1 MGAPVRDANES
12 DQARSDQARIDQTR
26 IDQARIDQARSHAI
40 GTPPDPPVLPGHPVP
55 SGPLAGIRVCD
66 LSTVLAGPYCTMLLA
81 DLGADV
87 IKVEPPEGDGTR
99 RWGPP
104 WAGAPEPGTAYAL
117 DDPRA
122 HPGYPGEAAY
132 YLAVN
137 RNKRGIRL
145 DLKTEA
151 GREVL
156 RRLLATSDVLVENY
170 RVGGLARLGFP
181 DAELERL
188 NPGLVHL
195 AISGFGP
202 DGPYAERP
210 GYDFIVQAMS
220 GLMSI
225 TGAPDEAGG
234 EPTKVGVA
242 VVDLATGMLG
252 TVSVL
257 SALLA
262 RDRPGAPAAGPE
274 LAVEQAPAAGPA
286 LAVGGAPAAG
296 PALAVGGAPAAGP
309 ERAGS
314 AVGRDLQALPI
325 DPTQAKASG
334 PVRGAG
340 QRIDISLFESTI
352 AWLANQASNYLVGGT
367 VPGRLGN
374 QHPNITPYETFRTAD
389 GSIAVAVGSDRQW
402 PRFCEA
408 VGLSDLAHDLRFATN
423 GSRVGHRA
431 ELRSILGARFATRPS
446 SEWIER
452 LLAAE
457 VPSGP
462 INDLAAVFSDPQ
474 AQARHMV
481 ESVTHPTIGTLRTTG
496 LPFKLTATPGSVRTA
511 PPLLGQHTDAVLAE
525 LGFGPDEIARMRTEG
540 AT

>member
-1 MGAPVRDANES
+1 MRES
-12 DQARSDQARIDQTR
+12 GK
-26 IDQARIDQARSHAI
+26 SHAI
-40 GTPPDPPVLPGHPVP
+40 GTPPEAAGRAPSNHVPDSAGRAPSNHVPEAARPAPSVPLPPP

-87 IKVEPPEGDGTR
+87 VKVEPPEGDGTR

-104 WAGAPEPGTAYAL
+104 WAGAPEPGAAYPP
-117 DDPRA
+117 DDLRA
-122 HPGYPGEAAY
+122 RPGYPGEAAY

-145 DLKTEA
+145 DLRTDG
-151 GREVL
+151 GREAL
-156 RRLLATSDVLVENY
+156 RRLLARSDVLVDNY

-181 DAELERL
+181 DDEIERL
-188 NPGLVHL
+188 NPALVHL

-202 DGPYAERP
+202 DGPYADRP
-210 GYDFIVQAMS
+210 GYDFIVQAMA

-234 EPTKVGVA
+234 TPTKVGVA

-252 TVSVL
+252 AVSVL
-257 SALLA
+257 AALLG
-262 RDRPGAPAAGPE
+262 RDRAGVPADPAQVVAPGAP
-274 LAVEQAPAAGPA
+274 
-286 LAVGGAPAAG
+286 
-296 PALAVGGAPAAGP
+296 
-309 ERAGS
+309 
-314 AVGRDLQALPI
+314 GR
-325 DPTQAKASG
+325 
-334 PVRGAG
+334 G

-374 QHPNITPYETFRTAD
+374 EHPNITPYETFRTAD

-408 VGLSDLAHDLRFATN
+408 VGLPELVEDARFATN
-423 GSRVGHRA
+423 GSRVEHRA
-431 ELRSILGARFATRPS
+431 DLRAILGACFATRPS
-446 SEWIER
+446 SEWIEL

-462 INDLAAVFSDPQ
+462 INDLAALFSDPQ
-474 AQARHMV
+474 VQARHMV
-481 ESVTHPTIGTLRTTG
+481 ESVAHPTIGTLRTTG
-496 LPFKLTATPGSVRTA
+496 LPFKLAATPGSVRSA
-511 PPLLGQHTDAVLAE
+511 PPLLGQHTDVVLAE
-525 LGFGPDEIARMRTEG
+525 LGFGPDDIARMRAEG

>member
-1 MGAPVRDANES
+1 MSDA
-12 DQARSDQARIDQTR
+12 ARSDAV
-26 IDQARIDQARSHAI
+26 
-40 GTPPDPPVLPGHPVP
+40 GTPSVPPVPPGHPVS
-55 SGPLAGIRVCD
+55 SGPLVGIRVCD

-104 WAGAPEPGTAYAL
+104 WAGAPEPGATYPP

-122 HPGYPGEAAY
+122 QPGYPGEAAY

-145 DLKTEA
+145 DLRTED
-151 GREVL
+151 GREAL
-156 RRLLATSDVLVENY
+156 RRLLARSDVVVENY

-181 DAELERL
+181 DDELERL
-188 NPGLVHL
+188 NPALVHL

-202 DGPYAERP
+202 AGPYADRP
-210 GYDFIVQAMS
+210 GYDFIVQAMA

-225 TGAPDEAGG
+225 TGAPDQAGG
-234 EPTKVGVA
+234 EPIKVGVA

-252 TVSVL
+252 AVSVL
-257 SALLA
+257 AALLGRERA
-262 RDRPGAPAAGPE
+262 GAPAGGPDR
-274 LAVEQAPAAGPA
+274 QAPTLDPA
-286 LAVGGAPAAG
+286 
-296 PALAVGGAPAAGP
+296 
-309 ERAGS
+309 
-314 AVGRDLQALPI
+314 Q
-325 DPTQAKASG
+325 TASG
-334 PVRGAG
+334 VPARG

-352 AWLANQASNYLVGGT
+352 AWLANQASNYLIGGV

-374 QHPNITPYETFRTAD
+374 EHPNITPYETFRTAD

-408 VGLSDLAHDLRFATN
+408 VGLPDLAHDPRFATN
-423 GSRVGHRA
+423 GSRVEHRA
-431 ELRSILGARFATRPS
+431 ELRSILAARFATRRS
-446 SEWIER
+446 SEWIEL

-481 ESVTHPTIGTLRTTG
+481 ESVVHPTIGTLRTTG
-496 LPFKLTATPGSVRTA
+496 LPFKLAVTPATVRTA

-525 LGFGPDEIARMRTEG
+525 LGFGPDEIARMRAGRQVRPLHGRTARLG
-540 AT
+540 RD